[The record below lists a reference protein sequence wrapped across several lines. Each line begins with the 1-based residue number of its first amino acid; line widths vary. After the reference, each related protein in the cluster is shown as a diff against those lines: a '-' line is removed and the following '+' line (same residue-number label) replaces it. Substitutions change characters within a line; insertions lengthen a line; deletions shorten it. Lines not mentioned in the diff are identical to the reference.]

1 MNKKNFFREPA
12 NAITHLLGIL
22 FAFLGGVPLL
32 IDAYNTDDVLY
43 FVGMTIYLIS
53 MILLYTASTLYHSLC
68 ISDKVTRRL
77 KKLDHMMIC
86 VLIAGTYTP
95 ICLISLRG
103 VVGYALLGIIWGF
116 ALVGILFKAFWVTC
130 PKWVSSV
137 LYVCMG
143 WTCVLAFT
151 KLWAAL
157 STAAFWWLLAGGIIY
172 TIGAIIYAMKL
183 SLFNLKHES
192 FGSHAIFHLFVLG
205 GSVCHYIVMW
215 LL

>member
-1 MNKKNFFREPA
+1 MNKRNHFREPA
-12 NAITHLLGIL
+12 NTITHFIGVIL
-22 FAFLGGVPLL
+22 ALFGGFPLL
-32 IDAYNTDDVLY
+32 TNAYGTNDISY
-43 FVGMTIYLIS
+43 FIGMIVYMVSLV
-53 MILLYTASTLYHSLC
+53 LLYTASTLYHSLD
-68 ISDKVTRRL
+68 ISEKVTRRL

-157 STAAFWWLLAGGIIY
+157 STAAFWWLLAGGVIY

-192 FGSHAIFHLFVLG
+192 FGSHTIFHLFVLG